1 MLLHGRHAPGTGDRG
16 ELAAPEQGGD
26 DRRLRRVLVA
36 ITLSG
41 MAANVAFCVTLY
53 ASTLYVQQVRDLSP
67 ILAGVVFLAPS
78 VCLAVARPLAGYLG
92 ARIRPATF
100 MAGAVGA
107 GALGLLVLGLVVA
120 VAGLCVAAGAT
131 IIEVLQGPG
140 TSEGDAVEELMR
152 AVAIGALAVAV
163 ILALIRNRA
172 DAPASTV
179 QSSPAT

>member
-1 MLLHGRHAPGTGDRG
+1 M
-16 ELAAPEQGGD
+16 
-26 DRRLRRVLVA
+26 
-36 ITLSG
+36 
-41 MAANVAFCVTLY
+41 
-53 ASTLYVQQVRDLSP
+53 
-67 ILAGVVFLAPS
+67 VFLAPS
-78 VCLAVARPLAGYLG
+78 VCLAVAGPLAGYLG
-92 ARIRPATF
+92 ARTRPTTF
-100 MAGAVGA
+100 MAGAIGA
-107 GALGLLVLGLVVA
+107 GALGLLVLGLDGDWFAFVPAFAVVGLGFGLAWAFTSVGTQAVVKPERAGEASGVTLTIVVA

-131 IIEVLQGPG
+131 TIEALQGPG